1 MCHEVILTIN
11 SVLFFVNEISTRFEG
26 STYIKKTKVTWMAK
40 SPERQFNRLCT
51 YNILLN
57 LSWLV
62 IARGKV
68 IFSLKQIW
76 CFQPG
81 FPWLM

>member
-51 YNILLN
+51 YNMLLN

-68 IFSLKQIW
+68 IFLLKQIW